1 MQQAIRSFGD
11 ITPDWL
17 NEILGFDPATVS
29 SCRITREW
37 VTVTTR
43 VALVRLNYKVV
54 EPGKPTSVFI
64 KLAKQNESQELKKL
78 CAREVLFYSSMAG
91 LVPAQCIPRCYLAVH
106 EQEND
111 DFCIVLEDLSQTH
124 FQTEYPVPLSVSWCQ
139 RALTCLAQIHAAG
152 WNKGELEPVLGGFTT
167 KESVEHWSDLL
178 RKAWKEFSLFLGDR
192 LANGRRQIIEEV
204 MDNINRV
211 LGRCLKTEQLTILHR
226 DTHLWNF
233 FFPMEEQGDVK
244 LFDWQLC
251 EYGLAADDL
260 VPMMALNWFPER
272 RSRFEKVLLKEYHSA
287 LSEAGVEGYRARGPA
302 KHRQSA
308 RRRRRRAGRYSGLQ
322 APCPSQAAR
331 EGFGGFERRDEVQAR
346 RFSAIL
352 RLRGERRSAGL
363 PRRAGWEILAGDRI
377 VELDV
382 PCPVPRVHRESIT
395 AHVSL
400 PMDFLHLHLT
410 VS

>member
-1 MQQAIRSFGD
+1 MQQVIRSFGD

-17 NEILGFDPATVS
+17 NATLSFDPATVS
-29 SCRITREW
+29 SCRITRVW
-37 VTVTTR
+37 DTVTTR
-43 VALVRLNYKVV
+43 VALVSLNYKVV

-78 CAREVLFYSSMAG
+78 CAREVLFYSHIAG
-91 LVPAQCIPRCYLAVH
+91 LMPAQCIPRCYLAVH
-106 EQEND
+106 QQEND

-124 FQTEYPVPLSVSWCQ
+124 FQTEYPVPLSVSWCR

-211 LGRCLKTEQLTILHR
+211 LGRGLKTEQLTILHR

-287 LSEAGVEGYRARGPA
+287 LSEAGVEGYSLKELETEYQWSVLKGICTPLWQWYHKVPA
-302 KHRQSA
+302 WIWFNNLEKILLAVEDLSCMELL
-308 RRRRRRAGRYSGLQ
+308 RRKVGHIASR
-322 APCPSQAAR
+322 
-331 EGFGGFERRDEVQAR
+331 
-346 RFSAIL
+346 
-352 RLRGERRSAGL
+352 
-363 PRRAGWEILAGDRI
+363 
-377 VELDV
+377 
-382 PCPVPRVHRESIT
+382 
-395 AHVSL
+395 
-400 PMDFLHLHLT
+400 
-410 VS
+410 